1 MVSASETRLGLG
13 GGASMGRVESGVG
26 SWGAEGGGMLVVGD
40 ILILKIFWYK
50 QKLREVQKLAK
61 TDGAFAIVVV
71 SDLGGAPGLC
81 RTRPGCDNN
90 L

>member
-1 MVSASETRLGLG
+1 MVG
-13 GGASMGRVESGVG
+13 
-26 SWGAEGGGMLVVGD
+26 GD

-61 TDGAFAIVVV
+61 TSGAFAIVVV

-90 L
+90 LTLMPCGVLVVAHTLGGGCGV